1 MTLVDWI
8 VLIILVCAVVGGLI
22 QGFFRSVCSLGG
34 LILGLVLAAWNYGHL
49 AALFIPVVRIE
60 AVADTIAFLLI
71 ALLVMTV
78 IGLIGNL
85 IARALRLLGLGW
97 LDSLAGGVFGFFQGA
112 LLIIIGIL
120 VVVAFFP
127 KTEWIAEARL
137 PRMFFGAC
145 HVSANVT
152 PAELAQRIRS
162 GLREWESGSPKWM
175 HPDRP
180 S

>member
-8 VLIILVCAVVGGLI
+8 VLIILACAIIGGLV

-34 LILGLVLAAWNYGHL
+34 LILGLVLAAWNYGRL
-49 AALFIPVVRIE
+49 AAVLIPVVRIA

-71 ALLVMTV
+71 ALLVMAV

-85 IARALRLLGLGW
+85 IARTLRLLGLGW
-97 LDSLAGGVFGFFQGA
+97 IDSLAGGVFGFFQGV
-112 LLIIIGIL
+112 LLIVIGIL
-120 VVVAFFP
+120 AVVAFFP
-127 KTEWIAEARL
+127 QTQWIAEARL

-152 PAELAQRIRS
+152 PAELSQRIRS
-162 GLREWESGSPKWM
+162 GLKQWEAESPSWM
-175 HPDRP
+175 HPNRP

>member
-8 VLIILVCAVVGGLI
+8 VVLLLASAVIGGLV

-34 LILGLVLAAWNYGHL
+34 LVLGLVLAAWNYGRV
-49 AALFIPVVRIE
+49 AALLIPVVRIP

-71 ALLVMTV
+71 ALLVMAL
-78 IGLIGNL
+78 IGVIGNL

-97 LDSLAGGVFGFFQGA
+97 LDALAGGVFGFFQGV
-112 LLIIIGIL
+112 LLVVIGIL

-127 KTEWIAEARL
+127 QVQWIANAKL

-152 PAELAQRIRS
+152 PSELGQRIRN
-162 GLREWESGSPKWM
+162 GLRTWEDESPQWM
-175 HPDRP
+175 HPDRT

>member
-8 VLIILVCAVVGGLI
+8 ILLLLACAVIGGLV

-34 LILGLVLAAWNYGHL
+34 LVLGLVLAAWNYGRL
-49 AALFIPVVRIE
+49 AAVLMPVVRIA

-71 ALLVMTV
+71 ALLVMAL

-85 IARALRLLGLGW
+85 LARALRLLGLGW
-97 LDSLAGGVFGFFQGA
+97 LDALAGAVFGFFQGV
-112 LLIIIGIL
+112 LLVVIGIL

-127 KTEWIAEARL
+127 QVQWIAEARL

-152 PAELAQRIRS
+152 PAELGQRIRG
-162 GLREWESGSPKWM
+162 GLRIWENESPRWM